1 MVSEFSRLSS
11 RLLGSTVNAALGGLS
26 ATGVGTPELE
36 VTQNGNPPPLMP
48 CVAVQ
53 LGGSA
58 GGVTPSKFSNTS
70 GGQLAVAVAVGVDV
84 GVGVVVAVGLGE
96 AVGVG
101 DGVPPA
107 TLNAPIR
114 NRHPFTLVVGMYS
127 LTYQKSWSLLGST
140 VMSV

>member
-1 MVSEFSRLSS
+1 V
-11 RLLGSTVNAALGGLS
+11 
-26 ATGVGTPELE
+26 
-36 VTQNGNPPPLMP
+36 
-48 CVAVQ
+48 
-53 LGGSA
+53 

-70 GGQLAVAVAVGVDV
+70 GGQLALGVGVGVDV
-84 GVGVVVAVGLGE
+84 AVALGE

-107 TLNAPIR
+107 RLNAPTR